1 MKMRTFALT
10 VIAMLAAPIM
20 AAHGQQYTYPH
31 MSHAMHLYY
40 DQHPDQWQQL
50 LESLPRASFELPPA
64 KPAAP
69 SVGTI
74 TGAPASAPSGVG
86 TWTSITHAAPV
97 PLGNPNPWHHRP
109 EWAWPS
115 WGRATAGV
123 VHARPT

>member
-69 SVGTI
+69 SVGAI

-97 PLGNPNPWHHRP
+97 P
-109 EWAWPS
+109 WATRSCSPMGQSWPS
-115 WGRATAGV
+115 TRRAAAEIGTAS
-123 VHARPT
+123 RPT